1 MKKTTNFFLHKVRNA
16 TTLILLFAISLAEY
30 GGLFAQKISW
40 GAIVQGG
47 ATNVN
52 GLDASA
58 LGGRAGLRFS
68 VGDGTVS
75 GIADLCY
82 TGWRDN
88 VLRTGDSLDI
98 RFNNRFNRLE
108 LAPGAEV
115 ALSGRLRLGAGA
127 YVAYLFHA
135 KERFREY
142 NKAGDVVFDITQN
155 TTGLFNAVDFGLR
168 LQLAFELRPG
178 LRLEAL
184 FSQGLTNIS
193 VLSAFGVKAVSQ
205 GMLVGLVWTPGKR
218 E

>member
-1 MKKTTNFFLHKVRNA
+1 MKKLAGFFSHKAGNPTA
-16 TTLILLFAISLAEY
+16 IILLFVLLLTGY
-30 GGLFAQKISW
+30 GDLLAQKIKL
-40 GAIVQGG
+40 GAIAQGG

-58 LGGRAGLRFS
+58 FGGRAGLRFS
-68 VGDGTVS
+68 IGEGTVS

-82 TGWRDN
+82 TGWRDH
-88 VLRTGDSLDI
+88 VLYDYDSLQR

-115 ALSGRLRLGAGA
+115 ALSSRLRLGAGA

-142 NKAGDVVFDITQN
+142 NRAGDVVFDITQN

-168 LQLAFELRPG
+168 LQLAYELRPG
-178 LRLEAL
+178 LRVEAL

-193 VLSAFGVKAVSQ
+193 VLSAFGVKAVAQ
-205 GMLVGLVWTPGKR
+205 GILVGLAWTPRQGN
-218 E
+218 

>member
-1 MKKTTNFFLHKVRNA
+1 MKKLTDFFLHKAGNPTA
-16 TTLILLFAISLAEY
+16 IILLFVLLLTEY
-30 GGLFAQKISW
+30 DGLLAQKISF

-52 GLDASA
+52 GIDASA

-68 VGDGTVS
+68 IGDGTVS

-108 LAPGAEV
+108 FAPGAEV

-127 YVAYLFHA
+127 YVAYLLGA
-135 KERFREY
+135 KERFRDY
-142 NKAGDVVFDITQN
+142 NKVGDVVFDFTRT

-168 LQLAFELRPG
+168 FQLAFELRPG

-193 VLSAFGVKAVSQ
+193 VLYAFGVKAVSQ
-205 GMLVGLVWTPGKR
+205 GMLVGLVWTPGAGK
-218 E
+218 